1 MFKKNLWTKLGYLHV
16 RGGVKN
22 ITETMDYKSVG
33 GAILLGIN
41 GVALKAHG
49 NSDAYSFESA
59 LKVVK
64 SLAAFKLPEKI
75 KEGIENA

>member
-1 MFKKNLWTKLGYLHV
+1 L
-16 RGGVKN
+16 
-22 ITETMDYKSVG
+22 
-33 GAILLGIN
+33 LLGVN
-41 GVALKAHG
+41 GVAMKAHG

-64 SLAAFKLPEKI
+64 SLASFKLPEKI